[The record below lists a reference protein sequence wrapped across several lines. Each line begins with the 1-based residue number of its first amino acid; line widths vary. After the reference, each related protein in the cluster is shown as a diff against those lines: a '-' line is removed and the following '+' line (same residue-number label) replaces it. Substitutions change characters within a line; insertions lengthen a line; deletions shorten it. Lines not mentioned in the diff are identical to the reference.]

1 MKRILPLALA
11 LLLLLSGCG
20 GREAA
25 ETSAPTETTQP
36 ATTEATQPE
45 TEPTEPTEVTEP
57 ELLPSVLWN
66 ENLLRWDFLEVLGVS
81 RSSVKT
87 VTFLASRKE
96 APDDAVELTADR
108 GSVLGWVQDGVHVFV
123 AADRGI
129 NGAEAA
135 PGLFEDCVA
144 LETVTFGDAFRV
156 DLAQSLTGM
165 FRGCVSLRSV
175 DTRRLV
181 TSGVTDMSS
190 LFEGCMSLTSVDV
203 AQWDTSAVMDMTW
216 LFCGCMSLEDP
227 DVSGWNVEKV
237 QFLDSLFEGCASLRQ
252 LDLSGWKVDSA
263 QSMSGMFTDCVSL
276 RTIGS
281 FPRDHDAMDDTTF
294 SGCGVLN
301 P

>member
-1 MKRILPLALA
+1 MMKRMLPLVLA
-11 LLLLLSGCG
+11 FLLLLSGCCG
-20 GREAA
+20 GEAA

-36 ATTEATQPE
+36 VTTEATQPE
-45 TEPTEPTEVTEP
+45 TEPTEVTEP

-81 RSSVKT
+81 RSSVKS
-87 VTFLASRKE
+87 VTFLANRKE
-96 APDDAVELTADR
+96 APADAVELTAGT
-108 GSVLGWVQDGVHVFV
+108 GSVLGWVRDGVHVFV

-135 PGLFEDCVA
+135 PGLFEDCVS
-144 LETVTFGDAFRV
+144 LESVTFGDAFRV

-216 LFCGCMSLEDP
+216 MFRGCMSLEDLAV
-227 DVSGWNVEKV
+227 DGWNVEKV
-237 QFLDSLFEGCASLRQ
+237 QFLDSLFEGCTSLRQ
-252 LDLSGWKVDSA
+252 LDLSGWKADAA
-263 QSMSGMFTDCVSL
+263 QSMSGMFMDCVSL

-281 FPRDHDAMDDTTF
+281 FPKDHDAMDDTTF